1 MNMLAIL
8 LGGASGKLGRA
19 IDRLADD
26 DRTLDIVGRASSSRF
41 FDPGVAADVL
51 IDFSRPELTA
61 RCLDFA
67 LDRSLPMVIGTT
79 GLSTD
84 LQQRIDE
91 AARRIPIC
99 QAANFSIGVN
109 LLLDLVERAA
119 AGLPETFDIE
129 IAELHHRW
137 KVDAP
142 SGTALALGRAAADA
156 RGLEHER
163 VAAVRGNGERKPGQ
177 IGYQASRGGDVAGE
191 HTVLFLG
198 DGERLELTHRATDRA
213 IFARGALQAAH
224 WLRGRPPGLYS
235 MRDLLRA

>member
-67 LDRSLPMVIGTT
+67 LDRSLPMVI
-79 GLSTD
+79 
-84 LQQRIDE
+84 
-91 AARRIPIC
+91 
-99 QAANFSIGVN
+99 
-109 LLLDLVERAA
+109 DLVERAA